1 MNWIAASFSGGE
13 PLDGLT
19 VEEIPA
25 NTRMIFSGTGSMP
38 DAFKDLWKQIYT
50 EVFPTSNY
58 QPSGG
63 MCIEVYRSDEI
74 HSDEFTFEIWLS
86 VTPVQ
91 GS

>member
-1 MNWIAASFSGGE
+1 MGGDELDSGLIQRRGTFRR
-13 PLDGLT
+13 LDSRGD
-19 VEEIPA
+19 
-25 NTRMIFSGTGSMP
+25 TGQHADDIQRNGKHAGCM
-38 DAFKDLWKQIYT
+38 IYT

-63 MCIEVYRSDEI
+63 MCIEVYKSDEI
-74 HSDEFTFEIWLS
+74 HSDKFTFEIWLS